1 MSEEIDCPV
10 CNQGKLID
18 FTDKETGLE
27 ASICD
32 YCEVILQPRAV
43 EQSSSRHYPT
53 KTIQCNQAQLVHNKW
68 MRVLKFAVDNSKDK
82 C

>member
-10 CNQGKLID
+10 CNQGKLVD
-18 FTDKETGLE
+18 FTDKEIGLE

-32 YCEVILQPRAV
+32 YCEV
-43 EQSSSRHYPT
+43 
-53 KTIQCNQAQLVHNKW
+53 IQCNQAQLVHNKW

>member
-32 YCEVILQPRAV
+32 YCE
-43 EQSSSRHYPT
+43 T
-53 KTIQCNQAQLVHNKW
+53 FQCNLEQLKHNKW
-68 MRVLKFAVDNSKDK
+68 MRLLKAAIDNNKDK

>member
-32 YCEVILQPRAV
+32 YCE
-43 EQSSSRHYPT
+43 T
-53 KTIQCNQAQLVHNKW
+53 FQCNQAQLKHNKW
-68 MRVLKFAVDNSKDK
+68 IEFPKLPVDNSKGK